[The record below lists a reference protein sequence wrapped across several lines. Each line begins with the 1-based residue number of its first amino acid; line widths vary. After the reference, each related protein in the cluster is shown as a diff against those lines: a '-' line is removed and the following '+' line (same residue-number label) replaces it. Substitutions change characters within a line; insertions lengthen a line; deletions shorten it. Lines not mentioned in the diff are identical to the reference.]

1 MFINIFLSFIN
12 KLFLTFNNLFCILLL
27 TKLSKNF
34 MVRAISFLLDL
45 IWGVYWCFFVL
56 ILFATIYSFFSEDN
70 SNLAPK
76 IPIEFRTNEFGT
88 FQSSDS
94 TIQKIAIGSTKG
106 KIVFL
111 STVPFKFWI
120 FNVISIYVMYALT
133 LCILYHLRNFFQTLK
148 EDNPFTRKNG
158 TRLRAIGITIIIA
171 SVFWKKIYSLL
182 LISMVSGKISIE
194 GIEISSH
201 SNFDFQVI
209 LLGLIILVISEVF
222 RLGSEMKEEQELTI

>member
-1 MFINIFLSFIN
+1 M
-12 KLFLTFNNLFCILLL
+12 

-111 STVPFKFWI
+111 STVPNKVWLI
-120 FNVISIYVMYALT
+120 RIISI
-133 LCILYHLRNFFQTLK
+133 
-148 EDNPFTRKNG
+148 
-158 TRLRAIGITIIIA
+158 
-171 SVFWKKIYSLL
+171 
-182 LISMVSGKISIE
+182 
-194 GIEISSH
+194 
-201 SNFDFQVI
+201 
-209 LLGLIILVISEVF
+209 
-222 RLGSEMKEEQELTI
+222 